1 MKSMVPV
8 VMAGIV
14 AIYGM
19 VVSVLIVGQLEP
31 EAVASGSYTLH
42 KAGNKYNRDS
52 IDIRRA
58 RSGFSLV
65 YYCD

>member
-42 KAGNKYNRDS
+42 KAGNKYNRD
-52 IDIRRA
+52 
-58 RSGFSLV
+58 
-65 YYCD
+65 